1 MATTLSK
8 RMRKIYETAPANT
21 VMSAIDAFETLKKLS
36 TVKFV
41 ESVDVSVNLGIDCKK
56 SEQTVRGSTVLPK
69 GTGRERRVAVMT
81 QGASADKAKKAGAD
95 LVGYD
100 DLAKAIT
107 AGEFNFDV
115 LIATPD
121 AMPLIGKL
129 GPILGHR
136 GMMPNPKLGTVT
148 TDVETAVMNAKSGQ
162 VTFRIDKAGII
173 HCCIGTVKF
182 SAQDLKENLEA
193 LIVGLQKA
201 KPSSAKGIFL
211 KKITVSTTMGPGIVV
226 DQNTLEIK

>member
-1 MATTLSK
+1 
-8 RMRKIYETAPANT
+8 
-21 VMSAIDAFETLKKLS
+21 
-36 TVKFV
+36 
-41 ESVDVSVNLGIDCKK
+41 
-56 SEQTVRGSTVLPK
+56 
-69 GTGRERRVAVMT
+69 MT

-129 GPILGHR
+129 GPILGPR